1 LSRLTPPFPSF
12 NKTKAH
18 PNSPYLKIFPQGGD
32 AVVITTFPWIPVVI
46 VIGVVIMADR
56 LLNMLLVVEQAR
68 ALVWLTA
75 ILAVLV
81 IVLLILWY
89 LKSRKGGADGKK
101 E

>member
-1 LSRLTPPFPSF
+1 
-12 NKTKAH
+12 
-18 PNSPYLKIFPQGGD
+18 
-32 AVVITTFPWIPVVI
+32 VVITTFPWIPVVI

-81 IVLLILWY
+81 IVLLIIWY
-89 LKSRKGGADGKK
+89 LRNRRRGEDGQ
-101 E
+101 EE

>member
-1 LSRLTPPFPSF
+1 M
-12 NKTKAH
+12 
-18 PNSPYLKIFPQGGD
+18 
-32 AVVITTFPWIPVVI
+32 VITTFPWIPVVI
-46 VIGVVIMADR
+46 VFGVVIMADR

-89 LKSRKGGADGKK
+89 LKNRRRGENGQED
-101 E
+101 

>member
-1 LSRLTPPFPSF
+1 M
-12 NKTKAH
+12 
-18 PNSPYLKIFPQGGD
+18 
-32 AVVITTFPWIPVVI
+32 VITTFPWIPVVI

-81 IVLLILWY
+81 IVLLIIWY
-89 LKSRKGGADGKK
+89 LRNRRRGEDGQ
-101 E
+101 EE

>member
-1 LSRLTPPFPSF
+1 M
-12 NKTKAH
+12 
-18 PNSPYLKIFPQGGD
+18 
-32 AVVITTFPWIPVVI
+32 VITTFPWIPVVI

-89 LKSRKGGADGKK
+89 LKNRRRGEDGQ
-101 E
+101 EE

>member
-1 LSRLTPPFPSF
+1 M
-12 NKTKAH
+12 
-18 PNSPYLKIFPQGGD
+18 
-32 AVVITTFPWIPVVI
+32 AVAFPWIPVVI
-46 VIGVVIMADR
+46 VIGAVIMADR

-89 LKSRKGGADGKK
+89 LKNRKGGEDGQK